1 MHCILLYNELCKLTC
16 TCPFSCVESPAP
28 VSQMQLDT
36 PFLSKPAPKRR
47 TLEAVNA
54 ALSLTV
60 NSWLRRHGKV
70 HKRAMAG
77 WLRL

>member
-1 MHCILLYNELCKLTC
+1 
-16 TCPFSCVESPAP
+16 
-28 VSQMQLDT
+28 MQLDA

-70 HKRAMAG
+70 HKRAAAG
-77 WLRL
+77 CLWL